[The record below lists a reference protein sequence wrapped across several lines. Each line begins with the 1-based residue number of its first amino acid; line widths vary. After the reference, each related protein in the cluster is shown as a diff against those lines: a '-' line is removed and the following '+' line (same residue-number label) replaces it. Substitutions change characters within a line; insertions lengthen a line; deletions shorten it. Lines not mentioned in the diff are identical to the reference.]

1 MKQSIVVMG
10 VAGCG
15 KSTLAAMLCERSG
28 ARMIEGDD
36 HHSDVSRRKM
46 QEGIA
51 LNDADRSD
59 WLDRLGVLAQQTEG
73 HVVIT
78 CSALKRAYRDRLRR
92 ALPGLR
98 FVHVDIDKA
107 EALRRVARR
116 GEDHFFPASLVEDQF
131 KTLEPP
137 HGEPDVLVVNGIRP
151 LSDLVAKTL
160 TWMGWPHRENT
171 LNQDMMT
178 CIAIVGLGKMGGNMV
193 RRLRR
198 RGIDVIGFDR
208 DRETVKRLTA
218 ECGMLPASSVPDT
231 ARQLAAR
238 GGVRAFWLML
248 PCGDPT
254 EQTLLELA
262 ELASAGDILIDG
274 GNSNYKDSQ
283 RRSAFLQERGIDFI
297 DVGTSGGVWGLENG
311 YCLMIG
317 GAEHAV
323 SRLGLVFRALAPD
336 GDLGWA
342 HVGPVGAGHYA
353 KMLHNGIEYGMMQA
367 LAEGLDLL
375 KHKQEFGYDLA
386 QLTALWQH
394 GSVIRSWLLDLT
406 AEALA
411 KDQELHDIVPSVP
424 DSGEGRW
431 TAIDAIE
438 QGIAA
443 PVLTLALQ
451 ARFASRD
458 ELGYSSRLLSIM
470 RNAFGGHAV
479 EKK

>member
-1 MKQSIVVMG
+1 MNQTLVVMG

-15 KSTLAAMLCERSG
+15 KSTLAAMLCEQSG
-28 ARMIEGDD
+28 ARLIEGDD
-36 HHSDVSRRKM
+36 HHSEENRRKM
-46 QEGIA
+46 REGVP
-51 LNDADRSD
+51 LSDKDRGA
-59 WLDRLGVLAQQTEG
+59 WLDRLGKVAQQADG
-73 HVVIT
+73 HVVLT

-92 ALPGLR
+92 AVPGLR

-107 EALRRVARR
+107 EAFRRVGSR
-116 GEDHFFPASLVEDQF
+116 GEQHFFPASLVENQF

-137 HGEPDVLVVNGIRP
+137 HGEPGVLVVNGIRP
-151 LSDLVAKTL
+151 LSDLVEKTL
-160 TWMGWPHRENT
+160 TWMGWPHQENT

-198 RGIDVIGFDR
+198 HGIEVIGFDR
-208 DRETVKRLTA
+208 DRETVTRLAA
-218 ECGMLPASSVPDT
+218 ECGMLPAGSLEDA

-238 GGVRAFWLML
+238 GGVRTFWLML
-248 PCGDPT
+248 PSGEPT
-254 EQTLLELA
+254 EQALLQVA
-262 ELASAGDILIDG
+262 ELVSEGDILIDG

-283 RRSAFLQERGIDFI
+283 RRSTLLQARGIDFI

-317 GAEHAV
+317 GAERAV

-336 GDLGWA
+336 GDRGWA

-353 KMLHNGIEYGMMQA
+353 KMMHNGIEYGMMQA

-375 KHKQEFGYDLA
+375 KHKQEFDYDLA

-406 AEALA
+406 AEALSN
-411 KDQELHDIVPSVP
+411 DQELKDIAPSVP